1 MEQTEG
7 KVLVYVSV
15 ARQGLGG
22 SLGWG
27 RPKTQEPVRSETLEE
42 KGLRMAWKG
51 SGKEEQMVRWVWK
64 ELGGGAGRL
73 GI

>member
-7 KVLVYVSV
+7 KVLVYVCV
-15 ARQGLGG
+15 ARQGLGK

-42 KGLRMAWKG
+42 KGLRMA
-51 SGKEEQMVRWVWK
+51 
-64 ELGGGAGRL
+64 
-73 GI
+73 